1 MVTTVRRRPHPRV
14 PRRLARVFWSLVLVA
29 IAASG
34 SVSAALTAR
43 PGPLTALWFAAS
55 LVVAVCALALAGRVM
70 FALGRGRR
78 AE

>member
-1 MVTTVRRRPHPRV
+1 MAVIVRRRPHPRV

-43 PGPLTALWFAAS
+43 PGPLTALWFAVS
-55 LVVAVCALALAGRVM
+55 LVVALCALALAARLM
-70 FALGRGRR
+70 FVLSRGHR
-78 AE
+78 AD